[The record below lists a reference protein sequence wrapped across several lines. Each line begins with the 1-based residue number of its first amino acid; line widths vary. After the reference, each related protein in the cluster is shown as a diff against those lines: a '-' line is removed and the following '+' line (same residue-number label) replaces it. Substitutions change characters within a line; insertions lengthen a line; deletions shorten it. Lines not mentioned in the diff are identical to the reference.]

1 MLATGGFSEVF
12 LGLSQDTGELICV
25 KQLLASFRESDI
37 ALMESEVNVLRDL
50 NHPNIVQYFG
60 TDRQHRFTIL
70 LEFVPGG
77 SLADLLAQFGALNEQ
92 LIVLYLRQV
101 RPPHPKQPL
110 LLKAWHSA
118 RKRSIHKEPDSNR
131 GATSH
136 RGRVNAQGKFLGCFQ
151 SLPLWDP

>member
-77 SLADLLAQFGALNEQ
+77 SLADLLAKFGALNEQ

-101 RPPHPKQPL
+101 PPPPPN
-110 LLKAWHSA
+110 SPC
-118 RKRSIHKEPDSNR
+118 S
-131 GATSH
+131 
-136 RGRVNAQGKFLGCFQ
+136 
-151 SLPLWDP
+151 

>member
-1 MLATGGFSEVF
+1 MLATGGFSEVL

-37 ALMESEVNVLRDL
+37 ALMESEVNVLRGL

-101 RPPHPKQPL
+101 RPPPPPTAPAPESMAQCAQAKHTQR
-110 LLKAWHSA
+110 A
-118 RKRSIHKEPDSNR
+118 R
-131 GATSH
+131 
-136 RGRVNAQGKFLGCFQ
+136 
-151 SLPLWDP
+151 